1 LAPRS
6 QTLYEERWSMS
17 EVQPDQPQDEAIES
31 ETAVE
36 ETPAEPSAE
45 VEGTEDE
52 GADVAADEGEEPE
65 AE

>member
-17 EVQPDQPQDEAIES
+17 EVQPDQPQDE
-31 ETAVE
+31 VLE